1 MIIYYTE
8 DFKEVLLN
16 SSQYIQLSKY
26 RLSDLDSI
34 VDITQ
39 IETLMG
45 DNAVFFSPSYGYYEA
60 EGIISGS
67 NLSLSIELPSKDVS
81 IDSYTKLLV
90 YYDNLLSSNVV
101 TKLAFVISSSMQL
114 KDEKVVFSK
123 LNLEPERTIFN
134 ISNFNYKCSLKLNQD
149 QDIEFLEGS
158 GLGIIGNLYI
168 GSESDSGGRYVSR
181 ESYEA
186 YLQEQRG
193 IETDDNKHLFT
204 TYINKFGLKTY

>member
-26 RLSDLDSI
+26 RLSDLESV

-39 IETLMG
+39 IETIME
-45 DNAVFFSPSYGYYEA
+45 NNSMFSPSYGYYEA

-81 IDSYTKLLV
+81 IDSYTILLV
-90 YYDNLLSSNVV
+90 YYDNLLSSSPF
-101 TKLAFVISSSMQL
+101 TKLAFIISGSM
-114 KDEKVVFSK
+114 KIIDENVVFSK

-134 ISNFNYKCSLKLNQD
+134 ISNFNHKCLLKLNQA
-149 QDIEFLEGS
+149 QDIEFLEGT
-158 GLGIIGNLYI
+158 GLGIIGNLYM
-168 GSESDSGGRYVSR
+168 GSESSSGGRYVSR

-193 IETDDNKHLFT
+193 IETDDSKHLFT